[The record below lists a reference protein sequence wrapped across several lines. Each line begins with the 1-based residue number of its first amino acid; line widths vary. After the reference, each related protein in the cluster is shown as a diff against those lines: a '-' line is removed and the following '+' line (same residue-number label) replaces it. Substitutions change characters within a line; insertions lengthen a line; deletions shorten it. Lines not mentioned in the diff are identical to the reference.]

1 MRQLSFWDLL
11 ILGGVAYAAYKT
23 GQNSEK
29 NKQEYAKDLLNE
41 DAAVFNDEVDEE
53 IYVAQTLQELR
64 NKKNKTQQDRY
75 NIGLLEVKLKQ
86 LRKEK

>member
-11 ILGGVAYAAYKT
+11 ILGGVAYVAYKT

-29 NKQEYAKDLLNE
+29 NKQEYVKDLLNE

-75 NIGLLEVKLKQ
+75 NIGLLEVKLQQ